1 MAATVDRAKQAKFAS
16 VTVVEPLPMLMIR
29 TGKPDEPTVL
39 VEGMSGDTAVAM
51 DWGAVIDFG
60 IALGKK
66 IFGDGGGGGGGGGKG
81 CTTIKITN
89 PDGSSTEIK
98 QCPPPA

>member
-1 MAATVDRAKQAKFAS
+1 MAPTVERSKGAKLVS

-29 TGKPDEPTVL
+29 TAGKTGETDVL
-39 VEGMSGDTAVAM
+39 VDGMSGDTAVAM
-51 DWGAVIDFG
+51 DWGPIIDFA
-60 IALGKK
+60 IDLGKK
-66 IFGDGGGGGGGGGKG
+66 IFGGNGGGGGGGKG

-98 QCPPPA
+98 QCPPA